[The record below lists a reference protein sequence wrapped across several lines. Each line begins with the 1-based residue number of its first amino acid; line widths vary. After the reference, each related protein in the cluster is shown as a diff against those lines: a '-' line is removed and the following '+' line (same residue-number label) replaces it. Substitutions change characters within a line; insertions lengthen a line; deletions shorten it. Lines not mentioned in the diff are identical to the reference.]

1 MSGVSTPY
9 EIEAAGG
16 VVARRRKG
24 RLELVLV
31 HRPKYDDWSLPKG
44 KLDPGEGAESAALR
58 EVLEET
64 GLTCRC
70 LRQLAMVAYRD
81 SRGRRKRVRYWL
93 MEALEGEVESR
104 PPDREIDEARWVER
118 TAASRLASHAHDRQ
132 LIEAVSGDEVT

>member
-1 MSGVSTPY
+1 MSAASTTY

-16 VVARRRKG
+16 VVVRRRKS
-24 RLELVLV
+24 RVELVLV

-70 LRQLAMVAYRD
+70 LRRLAMVAYRD

-93 MEALEGEVESR
+93 MEALEGEVEER

-118 TAASRLASHAHDRQ
+118 AAACRLVSYAHDRE
-132 LIEAVSGDEVT
+132 LIEAVSLDDVI